1 VEVRAERTD
10 RIFLEGQKLITM
22 VVSWEGNWGANVKSI
37 VPLNVFSGCFFFFL
51 ISLIYFIFA
60 HSGSSLLCYG
70 FL

>member
-1 VEVRAERTD
+1 MEVRAERID

-22 VVSWEGNWGANVKSI
+22 VVSWEGNWGANIKSI
-37 VPLNVFSGCFFFFL
+37 VTLNVFSVFFF

>member
-1 VEVRAERTD
+1 MEVRTERID

-22 VVSWEGNWGANVKSI
+22 VVSWEGNWGANIKSI
-37 VPLNVFSGCFFFFL
+37 VTLNVFRVFFF